1 MSLTPVEVAMCM
13 DALLSAGVPQRIA
26 YEFIDTRGL
35 RDRIQVIRVDSV
47 IDDQDLALDRSIVG
61 TTLDM
66 MARDLGYH
74 LASKGLAFFANE
86 PTEYLRHL
94 MRLSI
99 SVVAPHGW
107 SPMQAEWRT
116 EYMGRKIVGSPPPSK
131 VQR

>member
-26 YEFIDTRGL
+26 NEFIDTRGL

-47 IDDQDLALDRSIVG
+47 MDDQVLALDGGIVG
-61 TTLDM
+61 TTRDM
-66 MARDLGYH
+66 MARDLGHH
-74 LASKGLAFFANE
+74 LTSKGLAVFFNE

-107 SPMQAEWRT
+107 SPIQVEW
-116 EYMGRKIVGSPPPSK
+116 